1 MTETNTIQDFSLEAL
16 QSGDKAEFAKLVDAY
31 SAQTYR
37 LAMKPL
43 GDEQDAAD
51 VLQNAFLKAF
61 QSIGKFEGRS
71 SLSTWLYRI
80 AVNESFMLIRKR
92 KPVTP
97 VPVDHELDNDLE
109 IQHPTQ
115 FTDWCCLPEG
125 ELMDAEARAYLDTAI
140 QRLPEKLKV
149 VFLLRDIEGLSIHET
164 SQALD
169 LTETAVKTR
178 LLRARLNL
186 REQLSTYYG
195 ERLIKESA

>member
-31 SAQTYR
+31 SVQIYR
-37 LAMKPL
+37 LALKIL
-43 GDEQDAAD
+43 GDEQDAED

-97 VPVDHELDNDLE
+97 VPVDHELDDELE

-149 VFLLRDIEGLSIHET
+149 VFLLRDIEGLSIRET